1 MEQLGLVPI
10 FTFNIGSFQVL
21 ITKEIIWQW
30 VAIVILG
37 ISAFLL
43 TRNLNSRKPSKK
55 QVVLEMLYESIEGL
69 VKGNMGDDF
78 LNFVPYVGTLMVY
91 LCVLNLSGLIGIA
104 PPTKCLGVTFGLGL
118 STFLVL
124 NFTAL
129 KRNGVKGYFKAF
141 VKPFTLFLPINIMER
156 IVLPCSLALR
166 LFGNM
171 LAGTI
176 LIDLVYNALSK
187 FLWVSGIGIPIIL
200 HGYFDIFDGLI
211 QVLVFSFLTMANI
224 KVIAEHN

>member
-1 MEQLGLVPI
+1 MEQLELIPI
-10 FTFNIGSFQVL
+10 FQFNIGSFHVL
-21 ITKEIIWQW
+21 ITKEIVWQW
-30 VAIVILG
+30 IAIAILG
-37 ISAFLL
+37 VSAFLL
-43 TRNLNSRKPSKK
+43 TRNLDSKKTSKK
-55 QVVLEMLYESIEGL
+55 QVVLEMLYETVEGL
-69 VKGNMGDDF
+69 VKGNMGDDY
-78 LNFVPYVGTLMVY
+78 LSYIPYIGTLLVY

-124 NFTAL
+124 NYTAL

-176 LIDLVYNALSK
+176 LIDLVYNALAK
-187 FLWVSGIGIPIIL
+187 FLWISGIGMPVIL
-200 HGYFDIFDGLI
+200 HGYFDVFDGLI
-211 QVLVFSFLTMANI
+211 QVVVFAFLTMANI
-224 KVIAEHN
+224 KATAEH

>member
-1 MEQLGLVPI
+1 MDELSLVPI
-10 FTFNIGSFQVL
+10 FTFNIGSFKVL

-30 VAIVILG
+30 IAIVILAV
-37 ISAFLL
+37 SAFLL
-43 TRNLNSRKPSKK
+43 TRNLNSKKPSKK
-55 QVVLEMLYESIEGL
+55 QVVLEMLYEKIEDL

-78 LNFVPYVGTLMVY
+78 LNFIPYVGTLIVY
-91 LCVLNLSGLIGIA
+91 LFVLNLSGLIGIA

-118 STFLVL
+118 STFFVL

-129 KRNGVKGYFKAF
+129 KRNGVGGYFKAF
-141 VKPFTLFLPINIMER
+141 VKPFALFLPINIMER

-176 LIDLVYNALSK
+176 LIDLVYEFLSN
-187 FLWVSGIGIPIIL
+187 FLWVSGIGVPVIL
-200 HGYFDIFDGLI
+200 HGYFDLFDGII

-224 KVIAEHN
+224 KVTAEHN

>member
-10 FTFNIGSFQVL
+10 FKFNIGSFQVL
-21 ITKEIIWQW
+21 ITKEIVWQW
-30 VAIVILG
+30 VAIAILG
-37 ISAFLL
+37 VSAALL
-43 TRNLNSRKPSKK
+43 TRNLNSKKPSKR
-55 QVVLEMLYESIEGL
+55 QVALEISYQYIEGL
-69 VKGNMGDDF
+69 VKQNMGEEF
-78 LNFVPYVGTLMVY
+78 LNFIPYIGTLFLY

-156 IVLPCSLALR
+156 LVLPCSLALR

-176 LIDLVYNALSK
+176 LIDLVYNALEK
-187 FLWVSGIGIPIIL
+187 FLWISGIGIPIIL
-200 HGYFDIFDGLI
+200 HGYFDVFDGLI
-211 QVLVFSFLTMANI
+211 QVLVFSYLTMANI
-224 KVIAEHN
+224 KATAEHN